1 MNEENFKSG
10 FVAIIGRPNVG
21 KSTMLNALLRTKI
34 SIVSP
39 VPQTTRHQIKGILN
53 LKAAQIVFVDTPGIH
68 SFKDNL
74 ATQLNTIAKQS
85 IEGCDLIL
93 YVVDISRNLGKEE
106 FEIINFLIRQNIKI
120 IMVLNKLDLGTE
132 VLNEYVDCW
141 RRVADSEKIINN
153 PLIYYLPISAKSN
166 KNIEVLRDV
175 IVENLP
181 QAVPFYDDKTLTDF
195 PLKFRIADIVREKL
209 FTVLTK
215 ELPHSLAVEVESI
228 NDMPQGGKIEE
239 AEEENE
245 TAGNKKAIEEEE
257 IIEEEIAEEGD
268 LEKENEEEIE
278 DEEYQDPL
286 LSSSSVPQDLAK
298 TGFIHVRVN
307 IYVNRPSQKK
317 IVIGAKGELLK
328 EIGREARKEIEAIFG
343 KKVFLDIWVTVLKDW
358 QDKPRILQELGYWLT

>member
-21 KSTMLNALLRTKI
+21 KSTMLNALLKTKI

-39 VPQTTRHQIKGILN
+39 IPQTTRHQIKGILN
-53 LKAAQIVFVDTPGIH
+53 LKDAQIVFVDTPGIH
-68 SFKDNL
+68 AFQDNL
-74 ATQLNTIAKQS
+74 AAQLNMVAKQS

-93 YVVDISRNLGKEE
+93 YVVDISRSLGKEE
-106 FEIINFLIRQNIKI
+106 LGIINFLIRQNIKT
-120 IMVLNKLDLGTE
+120 IMVLNKLDLGPQM
-132 VLNEYVDCW
+132 LNEYVDCW
-141 RRVADSEKIINN
+141 RRIAESAKVKND
-153 PLIYYLPISAKSN
+153 PLIYYLPISARMN

-181 QAVPFYDDKTLTDF
+181 LQVPFYDDKTLTDF

-209 FTVLTK
+209 FTVLSE

-228 NDMPQGGKIEE
+228 KDMPQGGRLEE
-239 AEEENE
+239 TEEENE
-245 TAGNKKAIEEEE
+245 PPESIEEEE
-257 IIEEEIAEEGD
+257 ETIEIEEETSEEDED
-268 LEKENEEEIE
+268 LEEKVE
-278 DEEYQDPL
+278 DEKYEDPL
-286 LSSSSVPQDLAK
+286 LSSSTVPQDLAK

-317 IVIGAKGELLK
+317 IVIGAGGKLIK
-328 EIGREARKEIEAIFG
+328 EIGAQARQEIEAIFG

>member
-1 MNEENFKSG
+1 MLNNSFKSG

-21 KSTMLNALLRTKI
+21 KSTMLNALLKTKI

-53 LKAAQIVFVDTPGIH
+53 LKNAQAVFVDTPGIH

-74 ATQLNTIAKQS
+74 AAQLNTVAKQS

-93 YVVDISRNLGKEE
+93 YVVDISRSLGKEE
-106 FEIINFLIRQNIKI
+106 FEIINFLIRQNIKT

-132 VLNEYVDCW
+132 VLNEYIDCW
-141 RRVADSEKIINN
+141 RRVVDSEKIKND
-153 PLIYYLPISAKSN
+153 PLIYYLPISARFN

-209 FTVLTK
+209 FTILSE

-228 NDMPQGGKIEE
+228 KDMPQGSRLEE

-245 TAGNKKAIEEEE
+245 PPISGDEEEE
-257 IIEEEIAEEGD
+257 TTEEEIAEEDED
-268 LEKENEEEIE
+268 LEEENEEEIE
-278 DEEYQDPL
+278 EGEYEDPL
-286 LSSSSVPQDLAK
+286 LSSSVVPQDLAK
-298 TGFIHVRVN
+298 TGFIHIKVN

-317 IVIGAKGELLK
+317 IVIGAGGKLIK
-328 EIGREARKEIEAIFG
+328 EIGAQARQEIETIFG